1 MLFVAV
7 KPEYQNKGV
16 SAVPFGL
23 LTKQSKEAGI
33 VYGESNPELED
44 NIKVQSQW
52 DYFKDVKIVRRRAVF
67 YKSI

>member
-1 MLFVAV
+1 M
-7 KPEYQNKGV
+7 
-16 SAVPFGL
+16 PFGR
-23 LTKQSKEAGI
+23 LTKQAKEAGI